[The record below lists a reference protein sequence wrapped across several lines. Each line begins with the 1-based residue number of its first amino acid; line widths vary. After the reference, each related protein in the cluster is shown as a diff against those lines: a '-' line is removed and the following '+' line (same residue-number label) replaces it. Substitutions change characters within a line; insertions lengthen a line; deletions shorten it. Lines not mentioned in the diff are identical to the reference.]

1 MKAGTCVAYLGNGEK
16 MGMPGRGSGDR
27 VERELIPMF
36 HGWIG
41 IVQTLA

>member
-1 MKAGTCVAYLGNGEK
+1 MAYLGNGEK
-16 MGMPGRGSGDR
+16 MGMAGRGSADR

-36 HGWIG
+36 HGWFG

>member
-1 MKAGTCVAYLGNGEK
+1 MKAGTCMAYLGNGEK
-16 MGMPGRGSGDR
+16 LGMAGRGSGER

-36 HGWIG
+36 HGWFG